1 MDKVIKPVLAGAG
14 KPKRGRKPR
23 NQNPID
29 THYQAI
35 QFEMLDCSGSL
46 VLQHNLSTKLS
57 TCRRNKR
64 LIRVDDVGSNN
75 SDQ

>member
-35 QFEMLDCSGSL
+35 QFEMLSL
-46 VLQHNLSTKLS
+46 FLV
-57 TCRRNKR
+57 
-64 LIRVDDVGSNN
+64 IGVAA
-75 SDQ
+75 